1 MHLLSLLV
9 YNIGIHCYW
18 LGIYIASFFNRQAAL
33 WIDGRKYWRCRL
45 MEIDFGTGKRV
56 WFHCASLGEFEQARP
71 VIEKWRADNPTDVI
85 VLTFFSPSGYEIR
98 KDYPQANF
106 VLYLPLDTPRSV
118 KHFIKYVKPNVALFV
133 KYEFWYNYINTLHQ
147 QHIPVILFSAV
158 FRSNQV
164 FFKWYGGLFRNLLG
178 KYSSILVQT
187 NQSAQ
192 LLQQIGVTS
201 SVVPDTRFDRVYQIA
216 QNHKLFPAIDT
227 FKAGHSLLIAG
238 STWQRDEEL
247 LLQLINENTLS
258 GFKYI
263 IAPHNINPT
272 RITALIG
279 LLKVNAIRFSELTND
294 NAASASVIIVDNIGN
309 LSSLYAYGE
318 LAYIGGGFN
327 ASVHNVLEAAV
338 YNIPVVF
345 GPNYQKAEEAK
356 ELIELGVAFSIND
369 YTGLNEKIRYA
380 ATHLITE
387 HTGKL
392 KLKGYF
398 DSKLGGA
405 LQVYNTAK
413 SYLP

>member
-1 MHLLSLLV
+1 MHLLSLIV
-9 YNIGIHCYW
+9 YNIAIYCYG
-18 LGIYIASFFNRQAAL
+18 LGIFIASFINKQASL
-33 WIDGRKYWRCRL
+33 WIDGRKFWRCRL
-45 MEIDFGTGKRV
+45 MEIDFGRGRRV

-71 VIEKWRADNPTDVI
+71 VIEKWRAENPNDIV

-98 KDYPQANF
+98 KNYPLANF

-118 KHFIKYVKPNVALFV
+118 NHFIKYVKPDIALFV
-133 KYEFWYNYINTLHQ
+133 KYEFWYNYITTLHRNK
-147 QHIPVILFSAV
+147 IPVILFSSV

-178 KYSSILVQT
+178 KYSSILVQN
-187 NQSAQ
+187 NQSAK

-201 SVVPDTRFDRVYQIA
+201 MVVPDTRFDRVYQIA
-216 QNHKLFPAIDT
+216 QTPQQFAAIDI
-227 FKAGHSLLIAG
+227 FKGHNKVLIAG
-238 STWQRDEEL
+238 STWLRDEEL
-247 LLQLINENTLS
+247 LIQLINENTLS

-263 IAPHNINPT
+263 LAPHNINLA
-272 RITALIG
+272 RITELVSLVKVKAL
-279 LLKVNAIRFSELTND
+279 RFSELTTD
-294 NAASASVIIVDNIGN
+294 NAATATVIIVDNIGN

-345 GPNYQKAEEAK
+345 GPNYHKAEEAK
-356 ELIELGVAFSIND
+356 ELIELGVAYSIND
-369 YTGLNEKIRYA
+369 HNSFNEKIRYA
-380 ATHLITE
+380 VTHLITDYDV
-387 HTGKL
+387 KL
-392 KLKGYF
+392 KIKGYF

-405 LQVYNTAK
+405 LQVYITAK

>member
-1 MHLLSLLV
+1 MQLLSLLV
-9 YNIGIHCYW
+9 YNIGIYCYW
-18 LGIYIASFFNRQAAL
+18 LGIFVASFFNQQAAL

-45 MEIDFGTGKRV
+45 MELDFGTGRRV

-71 VIEKWRADNPTDVI
+71 VIEKWRAENPTDI
-85 VLTFFSPSGYEIR
+85 TILTFFSPSGYEIR
-98 KDYPQANF
+98 KNYPGANF

-118 KHFIKYVKPNVALFV
+118 THFIKYVKPDIALFV
-133 KYEFWYNYINTLHQ
+133 KYEFWYNYISTLHQ

-178 KYSSILVQT
+178 KYSSILVQN

-192 LLQQIGVTS
+192 LLQQIGITS
-201 SVVPDTRFDRVYQIA
+201 VVVPDTRFDRVYQIA
-216 QNHKLFPAIDT
+216 QTPKQFAAIDI
-227 FKAGHSLLIAG
+227 FKGSNKVLIAG
-238 STWQRDEEL
+238 STWLRDEEL

-263 IAPHNINPT
+263 LAPHNINRA
-272 RITALIG
+272 RITELVS
-279 LLKVNAIRFSELTND
+279 LLKVNALRFSELTTD
-294 NAASASVIIVDNIGN
+294 NAATATVIIVDNIGN

-318 LAYIGGGFN
+318 LAYVGGGFN
-327 ASVHNVLEAAV
+327 TSVHNVLEAAV

-345 GPNYQKAEEAK
+345 GPNHHKAEEAK
-356 ELIELGVAFSIND
+356 ELIELGVAYSIND
-369 YTGLNEKIRYA
+369 YSSFNEKIRYA
-380 ATHLITE
+380 VTHLITDYDI
-387 HTGKL
+387 KL

-405 LQVYNTAK
+405 LQVYTTAK
-413 SYLP
+413 NYLP